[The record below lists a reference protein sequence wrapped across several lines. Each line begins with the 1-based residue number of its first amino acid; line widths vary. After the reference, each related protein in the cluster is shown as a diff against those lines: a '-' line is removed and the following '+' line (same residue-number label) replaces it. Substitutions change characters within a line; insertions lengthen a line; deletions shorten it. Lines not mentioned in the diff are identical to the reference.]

1 MKLPSPSWSWASLP
15 AILIAWMVIAADR
28 PSYAFPQPWDVIRE
42 GVSWCAHGRLAEQVA
57 ASLVREL
64 AGFAAAVVVSAVIGF
79 TAALVP
85 GFRAFIA
92 PITGIFMAL
101 PPIAWAPLALILFGL
116 GSSAIILVI
125 FIASMFPMALA
136 LQNGVMSIRE
146 SYVRAA
152 RILGAD
158 RYQLLLHVYLPASL
172 PFLTTAWRIGFSQAW
187 RALVAAE
194 MVGASNG
201 IGWMV
206 AMGGQI
212 GSSSQVLLGIAIIG
226 TIAWVTEFLI
236 FRRIELRYQSWHQH

>member
-1 MKLPSPSWSWASLP
+1 VKLPTPSWSWAALP
-15 AILIAWMVIAADR
+15 AVLLAWVLVAAGR

-42 GVSWCAHGRLAEQVA
+42 AASWCAHGRLGEQVA
-57 ASLVREL
+57 ASLARVL
-64 AGFAAAVVVSAVIGF
+64 AGFASAVVVSTLVGF

-85 GFRAFIA
+85 GFRSFIA
-92 PITGIFMAL
+92 PLTSVFMAL

-125 FIASMFPMALA
+125 FIAAMFPMAVA

-146 SYVRAA
+146 SHVRAA

-158 RYQLLLHVYLPASL
+158 RYQLLRHVYLPASL

-194 MVGASNG
+194 MVGASSG

-206 AMGGQI
+206 AMGGQV
-212 GSSSQVLLGIAIIG
+212 GNSSQVLLGIAIIG
-226 TIAWVTEFLI
+226 AIAWVAEFLI
-236 FRRIELRYQSWHQH
+236 FRRIELHYQAWHQR